1 MKAAANRFAANVLPL
16 IQPLRAEGRSLRE
29 IANSLNTRGVP
40 TARGGK
46 WAPTQI
52 ADILKRAE

>member
-1 MKAAANRFAANVLPL
+1 MRGAADRFAANILPL
-16 IQPLRAEGRSLRE
+16 IQPLRARGKSLRE
-29 IANSLNTRGVP
+29 IANLLNTRGVP

-52 ADILKRAE
+52 ANILRRE

>member
-1 MKAAANRFAANVLPL
+1 MKAAADRFAANVLPL

-29 IANSLNTRGVP
+29 IANALNNRGVP

-52 ADILKRAE
+52 ADILKRVK